1 MGGADGDPPAST
13 AGDLYADVVQKQLAD
28 EDQRKGSIEQR
39 GAAVVT
45 TSGVLI
51 ALLFGFA
58 GFTTTAPGFRAA
70 GATGLLLAF
79 ALVAFLIAAVLGI
92 LSNWLLN
99 YPVMSHAALTA
110 LINQSDKPY
119 PPARYRVSEARIAI
133 LTGARQQN
141 TRKALAL
148 TGAQSFQV
156 LALVLAGLAVLT
168 IVLASSPGATTK
180 SSPSPTASAQ
190 PSAKKTIAAT
200 PGP

>member
-1 MGGADGDPPAST
+1 MRGWRIVAQTRPPQRERADPRPPQEPSQRPPEQQPA
-13 AGDLYADVVQKQLAD
+13 QQPRAD

-92 LSNWLLN
+92 LSNWL
-99 YPVMSHAALTA
+99 
-110 LINQSDKPY
+110 
-119 PPARYRVSEARIAI
+119 
-133 LTGARQQN
+133 
-141 TRKALAL
+141 
-148 TGAQSFQV
+148 
-156 LALVLAGLAVLT
+156 
-168 IVLASSPGATTK
+168 
-180 SSPSPTASAQ
+180 
-190 PSAKKTIAAT
+190 
-200 PGP
+200 